1 MPSWNISKVRPDR
14 RATLLLLRGT
24 VPEVYTPCWF
34 YYSSI
39 ANDCFYSLVSIFTAT
54 ASILICVDFYNN
66 IAYIVDYYK

>member
-1 MPSWNISKVRPDR
+1 MLFWNISSVRTDR
-14 RATLLLLRGT
+14 RAALLLLRGT

-39 ANDCFYSLVSIFTAT
+39 ANACFYNLVSIFTAIANIT
-54 ASILICVDFYNN
+54 LYVDFYNN